1 MLNIK
6 DALAAHAECDRK
18 VILTEMFFFAYFRD
32 IVCYHIAP
40 SILIISGNHFRE
52 IVLSWERRKTGLR
65 HSLYYILYVVPETG
79 LSAYYFSKNLK
90 TIIFCDL
97 DWIIFLIQGD
107 KEGSCSVTIQLFTV
121 GIAVEIEDTDLP

>member
-32 IVCYHIAP
+32 IVCYHIVP

-52 IVLSWERRKTGLR
+52 MVLSRGRRKTGSQTLSLLYSISCPINRTISIILGEASFRFAYEFEVLEIYR
-65 HSLYYILYVVPETG
+65 H
-79 LSAYYFSKNLK
+79 
-90 TIIFCDL
+90 
-97 DWIIFLIQGD
+97 FLIL
-107 KEGSCSVTIQLFTV
+107 KL
-121 GIAVEIEDTDLP
+121 

>member
-40 SILIISGNHFRE
+40 SILIISGNYFRKM
-52 IVLSWERRKTGLR
+52 VLSRGRRKTGLR
-65 HSLYYILYVVPETG
+65 HCLYYILYVV
-79 LSAYYFSKNLK
+79 L
-90 TIIFCDL
+90 
-97 DWIIFLIQGD
+97 
-107 KEGSCSVTIQLFTV
+107 
-121 GIAVEIEDTDLP
+121 